1 MEISFYLNI
10 KNIILERGK
19 SDLQRIAVN
28 YIESKNFGHVDGG
41 FFGCF
46 FFSIFFLLF
55 TCFFIG
61 RLMKK

>member
-46 FFSIFFLLF
+46 FFPFFFFFLLAF
-55 TCFFIG
+55 LLG
-61 RLMKK
+61 G

>member
-41 FFGCF
+41 FFGWF
-46 FFSIFFLLF
+46 FFFIFFLLF